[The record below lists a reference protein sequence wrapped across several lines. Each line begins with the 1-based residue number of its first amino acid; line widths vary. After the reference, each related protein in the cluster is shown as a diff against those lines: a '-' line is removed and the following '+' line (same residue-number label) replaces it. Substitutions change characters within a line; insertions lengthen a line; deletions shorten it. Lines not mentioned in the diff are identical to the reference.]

1 MHKFS
6 NFVNNNKNSKGYGLI
21 KDKTILNKLDNIVFL
36 KDLESNI
43 IEEAFIVLK
52 DNVNFTKMEKEK
64 YKKNEKTMILYE
76 TESLINN
83 EFKIN
88 DLKFSEY
95 RLKKLSKKYRILK
108 IINVI
113 LILIIIFM
121 IFK

>member
-1 MHKFS
+1 MQ
-6 NFVNNNKNSKGYGLI
+6 
-21 KDKTILNKLDNIVFL
+21 LNKLDNIVFL
-36 KDLESNI
+36 KDVESNI

-95 RLKKLSKKYRILK
+95 KLKKISKKYKILK
-108 IINVI
+108 IINAI
-113 LILIIIFM
+113 LILVIIFM

>member
-1 MHKFS
+1 MQ
-6 NFVNNNKNSKGYGLI
+6 
-21 KDKTILNKLDNIVFL
+21 LNKLDNIVFL

-52 DNVNFTKMEKEK
+52 DNVNFKKMENEK
-64 YKKNEKTMILYE
+64 YKKNENTMILYE
-76 TESLINN
+76 TEALINN

-95 RLKKLSKKYRILK
+95 KLKKLSKKYRILK

-113 LILIIIFM
+113 LFVSLIFIIF
-121 IFK
+121 K

>member
-1 MHKFS
+1 MQ
-6 NFVNNNKNSKGYGLI
+6 
-21 KDKTILNKLDNIVFL
+21 LNKLDNIVFL

-95 RLKKLSKKYRILK
+95 KLKKISKKYKILK
-108 IINVI
+108 IINAI
-113 LILIIIFM
+113 LILVIIFM

>member
-1 MHKFS
+1 MQ
-6 NFVNNNKNSKGYGLI
+6 
-21 KDKTILNKLDNIVFL
+21 LNKLDNIVFL

-64 YKKNEKTMILYE
+64 KKKNEKKMILYE

>member
-1 MHKFS
+1 MQ
-6 NFVNNNKNSKGYGLI
+6 
-21 KDKTILNKLDNIVFL
+21 LNKLDNIVFL
-36 KDLESNI
+36 KDIESNI

>member
-1 MHKFS
+1 
-6 NFVNNNKNSKGYGLI
+6 
-21 KDKTILNKLDNIVFL
+21 
-36 KDLESNI
+36 
-43 IEEAFIVLK
+43 
-52 DNVNFTKMEKEK
+52 
-64 YKKNEKTMILYE
+64 MILYE

>member
-1 MHKFS
+1 MQ
-6 NFVNNNKNSKGYGLI
+6 
-21 KDKTILNKLDNIVFL
+21 LNKLDNIVFL

-52 DNVNFTKMEKEK
+52 DNVNFRKMEKEK

-95 RLKKLSKKYRILK
+95 KLKKLSKKYKILK

-113 LILIIIFM
+113 LILVIIFM

>member
-1 MHKFS
+1 MQ
-6 NFVNNNKNSKGYGLI
+6 
-21 KDKTILNKLDNIVFL
+21 LNKLDNIVFL

>member
-1 MHKFS
+1 MQ
-6 NFVNNNKNSKGYGLI
+6 
-21 KDKTILNKLDNIVFL
+21 LNKLDNIVFL

-52 DNVNFTKMEKEK
+52 DNVNFTNMEKEK

>member
-1 MHKFS
+1 MQ
-6 NFVNNNKNSKGYGLI
+6 
-21 KDKTILNKLDNIVFL
+21 LNKLDNIVFL

-83 EFKIN
+83 EFNIN